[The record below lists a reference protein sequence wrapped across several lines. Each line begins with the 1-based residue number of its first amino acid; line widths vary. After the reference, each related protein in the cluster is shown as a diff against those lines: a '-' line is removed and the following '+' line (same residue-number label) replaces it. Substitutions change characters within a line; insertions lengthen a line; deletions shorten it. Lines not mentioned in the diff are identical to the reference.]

1 MLVYQRV
8 SRKFETFPVGKPSKQ
23 LRSAQV
29 LLALN
34 ALAAAHGR
42 TVADTQPPTWVTL
55 GATGEV
61 SICMYAYIYMY
72 VYIYSEKIHMYLICK
87 YIIIY
92 IYPMYSIYV

>member
-8 SRKFETFPVGKPSKQ
+8 SRKLETFPVGKPSKQ

-55 GATGEV
+55 GATGESEHLHV
-61 SICMYAYIYMY
+61 RIYIYMY
-72 VYIYSEKIHMYLICK
+72 VYIYIVKRYTCISYANI
-87 YIIIY
+87 
-92 IYPMYSIYV
+92 